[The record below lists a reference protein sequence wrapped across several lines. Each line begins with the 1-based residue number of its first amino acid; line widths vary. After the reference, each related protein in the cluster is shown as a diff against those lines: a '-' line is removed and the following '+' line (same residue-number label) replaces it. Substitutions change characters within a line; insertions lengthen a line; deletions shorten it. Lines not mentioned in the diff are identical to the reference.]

1 MEPEIEEGNIE
12 YKLKLL
18 GKDEKRINNL
28 TSQMRW
34 RCDEGNGEC
43 IYLLGVADDG
53 NLIGMTEKEY
63 LETINTLNLVA
74 NKNHYIISIISK
86 TLVEDDKYIYEI
98 LIRENNVQ
106 KYIDIKVSIAGSV
119 DSGKCLKFGTKI
131 RLYSGKVKEVQNI
144 TTEDVL
150 MGDDSTPRRVLETT
164 TGKNQ
169 MYEIIPMKGESFT
182 INKNHILCMK
192 ASNYNYIYWDVS
204 RKRWVVKNLVR
215 DGKTIKFSTKNFNID
230 HPERKVRSKK
240 FTYYET
246 VEEGKVAADLYFK
259 ESLEKSEVI
268 KYGEVVEITL
278 EDYVNLN
285 KNKQGA
291 LKLYKVGI
299 DYQKQ
304 SVDLD
309 PYLLGYWLGD
319 GTSSKSEITTADQEI
334 VDKFS
339 EIVPKYDCYLKKLKS
354 KYKYSINGNLRV
366 KGGNNFLNYLRNY
379 DLLNNKHIPDCYKFN
394 DRQTRLSLIAGLID
408 SDGYKKGN
416 WQSCNFTM
424 SKNYERLC
432 DDMIEVIRSL
442 GFACYKKDKIK
453 ICTNGPNGPTP
464 CECVSFNID
473 GFGME
478 EIPCILPRKKFS
490 DRESKRNSL
499 YSAIKDI
506 KIVEEQEYFG
516 FELDGNQ
523 RFLLEDFT
531 VSHNSSIIGVLTNG
545 KLDDGRGLAR
555 ISVFNHPHELK
566 TGRTTSIGH
575 HILGY
580 DYNGSVINY
589 NDIGCKMSWPEIVN
603 KSAKII
609 NILDLC
615 GHEKY
620 LKTTIRGLT
629 SSNPELCMIIVGA
642 NKGIKND
649 KVKNIRGNKGKYE
662 NMTREH
668 IFLCVALNIPF
679 AIIVTKIDMIIEQN
693 IKNIYDET
701 MKDIHKVI
709 KSPNVRRQ
717 PLKIET
723 NEDVVIAAK
732 QIHSESIVPIFP
744 VSNVTGDGLS
754 NIKSFLNLIPQ
765 REQKK
770 ITNDVLLYIDGIWNV
785 TGVGTV
791 IGGQLISG
799 EVKINDKL
807 YTGPNGNSY
816 DQLVIKSIQ
825 IKRVQVQK
833 AIQGSYVCF
842 GLKKGYD
849 KKNIKRGNVLISNK
863 EQQLSVKIFTA
874 NVKIL
879 RTHSTTIRVGYQPIV
894 HCSTLRQSAILRKIE
909 NKVNSRNPEDTK
921 DDDILR
927 TGDTALVTFEFA
939 FYPVFLTVGTKIVFA
954 ENRTKVVGV
963 VTSIN

>member
-63 LETINTLNLVA
+63 LETIKVVNLVA
-74 NKNHYIISIISK
+74 NKNQYIISIISK

-98 LIRENNVQ
+98 LIRENNTQ

-119 DSGKCLKFGTKI
+119 DSGK
-131 RLYSGKVKEVQNI
+131 
-144 TTEDVL
+144 
-150 MGDDSTPRRVLETT
+150 
-164 TGKNQ
+164 
-169 MYEIIPMKGESFT
+169 
-182 INKNHILCMK
+182 
-192 ASNYNYIYWDVS
+192 
-204 RKRWVVKNLVR
+204 
-215 DGKTIKFSTKNFNID
+215 
-230 HPERKVRSKK
+230 
-240 FTYYET
+240 
-246 VEEGKVAADLYFK
+246 
-259 ESLEKSEVI
+259 
-268 KYGEVVEITL
+268 
-278 EDYVNLN
+278 
-285 KNKQGA
+285 
-291 LKLYKVGI
+291 
-299 DYQKQ
+299 
-304 SVDLD
+304 
-309 PYLLGYWLGD
+309 
-319 GTSSKSEITTADQEI
+319 
-334 VDKFS
+334 
-339 EIVPKYDCYLKKLKS
+339 
-354 KYKYSINGNLRV
+354 
-366 KGGNNFLNYLRNY
+366 
-379 DLLNNKHIPDCYKFN
+379 
-394 DRQTRLSLIAGLID
+394 
-408 SDGYKKGN
+408 
-416 WQSCNFTM
+416 
-424 SKNYERLC
+424 
-432 DDMIEVIRSL
+432 
-442 GFACYKKDKIK
+442 
-453 ICTNGPNGPTP
+453 
-464 CECVSFNID
+464 
-473 GFGME
+473 
-478 EIPCILPRKKFS
+478 
-490 DRESKRNSL
+490 
-499 YSAIKDI
+499 
-506 KIVEEQEYFG
+506 
-516 FELDGNQ
+516 
-523 RFLLEDFT
+523 
-531 VSHNSSIIGVLTNG
+531 SSIIGVLTNG

-575 HILGY
+575 HILGF
-580 DYNGSVINY
+580 DHSGSVINY
-589 NDIGCKMSWPEIVN
+589 NDIGCKMSWPEIVS

-649 KVKNIRGNKGKYE
+649 KVKNIRGTKGKYE

-816 DQLVIKSIQ
+816 EQLIIKSIQ

-954 ENRTKVVGV
+954 ENRTKVVGIV
-963 VTSIN
+963 NTIN